1 MTQASAHQWER
12 VQSVASNPSHPD
24 SYLAACLLEVKEN
37 AVSKEQLLA
46 SSQQRK
52 SLGLWEKPPG
62 PIASDDEIYDLYH
75 SASTLSGALRA
86 VYGLGREHGSL

>member
-1 MTQASAHQWER
+1 MTQASAHRWER
-12 VQSVASNPSHPD
+12 VRSVASNPSHPD

-75 SASTLSGALRA
+75 SAW
-86 VYGLGREHGSL
+86 